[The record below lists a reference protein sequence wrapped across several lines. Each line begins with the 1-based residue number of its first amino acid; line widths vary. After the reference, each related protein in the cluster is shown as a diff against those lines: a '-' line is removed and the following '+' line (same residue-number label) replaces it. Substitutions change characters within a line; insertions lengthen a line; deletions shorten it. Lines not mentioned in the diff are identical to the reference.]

1 MKKII
6 LFISIA
12 FCFSCEE
19 EDVIEQNLLE
29 FLIGKVYEK
38 QSDSDYW
45 GIDGSGDGKLYV
57 QFFEDVDYRNG
68 DTITLGWNF
77 YNIPVNESNCSLSG
91 VINVE
96 GYGMW
101 PSTNT
106 PSELM
111 IYGIYG
117 QFWEITKTSKNKIEM
132 RYGYDPMVEG
142 SELYYDGEAL
152 KLEKISL
159 GDFNKLNCN

>member
-6 LFISIA
+6 LFISIV

-19 EDVIEQNLLE
+19 EVIEQNLLE
-29 FLIGKVYEK
+29 FLIGKVYK
-38 QSDSDYW
+38 TQSDSDYW

>member
-6 LFISIA
+6 LFISIV

-19 EDVIEQNLLE
+19 EVIEQNLLE

-38 QSDSDYW
+38 QSDTDFW
-45 GIDGSGDGKLYV
+45 DIDGSGDGKLYV

-77 YNIPVNESNCSLSG
+77 YNIPVNENNCSFDG
-91 VINVE
+91 AIDVE
-96 GYGMW
+96 GFGMGIDR
-101 PSTNT
+101 NT

-111 IYGIYG
+111 LIGIYG
-117 QFWEITKTSKNKIEM
+117 QFWQIGKTSKNKIEM
-132 RYGYDPMVEG
+132 RYGSDPIVEG
-142 SELYYDGEAL
+142 SELYYEGEAL

>member
-6 LFISIA
+6 LFISIV

-117 QFWEITKTSKNKIEM
+117 QFWEITKTSKNKIEIL
-132 RYGYDPMVEG
+132 YGWGLG
-142 SELYYDGEAL
+142 SSDLNYEGEAL

>member
-6 LFISIA
+6 LFISIV

-29 FLIGKVYEK
+29 FLIGKVYEA

-101 PSTNT
+101 PLTNT
-106 PSELM
+106 PSEL
-111 IYGIYG
+111 IIEGIYS
-117 QFWEITKTSKNKIEM
+117 QFWEITKTSKNKIEIL
-132 RYGYDPMVEG
+132 YGWGLG
-142 SELYYDGEAL
+142 SSDLNYEGEAL

>member
-6 LFISIA
+6 LFISIV

-19 EDVIEQNLLE
+19 EEVIEQNLLE

-38 QSDSDYW
+38 QSDTDFW
-45 GIDGSGDGKLYV
+45 GVDGSGYGKMYV

-68 DTITLGWNF
+68 DSITLGWNF
-77 YNIPVNESNCSLSG
+77 YKIPVNENNCSFDG
-91 VINVE
+91 AIDVE
-96 GYGMW
+96 GFGMGIDR
-101 PSTNT
+101 NT

-111 IYGIYG
+111 LIGIYG
-117 QFWEITKTSKNKIEM
+117 QFWEITKTSKNKIEILH
-132 RYGYDPMVEG
+132 GWGLG
-142 SELYYDGEAL
+142 SSDLYYEGEAL

>member
-6 LFISIA
+6 LFISIV

-19 EDVIEQNLLE
+19 EEVIEQNLLE